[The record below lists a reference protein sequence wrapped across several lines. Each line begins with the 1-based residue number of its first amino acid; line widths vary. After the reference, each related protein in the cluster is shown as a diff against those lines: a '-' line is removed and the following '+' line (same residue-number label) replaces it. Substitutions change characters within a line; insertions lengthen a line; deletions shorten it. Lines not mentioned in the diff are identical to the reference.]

1 MTNRSTPRFDPRNA
15 HAVTPHG
22 VLNKIF
28 ISLLAYQPGAENT
41 TAGLRALAAHTLAE
55 FGLTGEIE

>member
-1 MTNRSTPRFDPRNA
+1 
-15 HAVTPHG
+15 